1 MNPAKYTTRVFF
13 SFHVPDAIGSRLLS
27 RVRELPVEFYPK
39 ENLHVTLHFVGE
51 VNEAVIRKI
60 SGIAKQIASRY
71 GVIDFVP
78 SHFSIEEERLRLG
91 VEPTPELRRL
101 FRDLTSELAKLN
113 IGKEAS
119 RSYAPHITLGRPV
132 GEIAIDPEAFH
143 ASDYSFR
150 LQEFS
155 LYASEPGEH
164 GMGQYT
170 PLATFSL
177 SAKNT
182 AHNQTFTK
190 IVLPTRSQPDTLV
203 AIFILKKFGEEY
215 FPGIK
220 TAEVDFWQMIPEGET
235 IDSLEA
241 KGVIVI
247 DLGGGKFD
255 HHGLQEK
262 VTASDLIS
270 RYLGVDED
278 PALAKLLEYAR
289 RDDFFGKGTVSNDP
303 IDRAFGL
310 SALIAAL
317 NKSLVKNPGR
327 VIDIITPIL
336 IAHYNE
342 EVRRTTELPK
352 EFEELLG
359 RGEVTVFDVKQ
370 RGKKLKVV
378 MLTSESGS
386 MTGFLRSQSGGKF
399 DVVAQWLP
407 SGHVNILTRPAKRID
422 LRSLAVV
429 LRFEEARRAGFE
441 LSMDA
446 RELSRAGRINEAP
459 EWYYDLAT
467 NSMQNGGLNPKEV
480 SPTKISKQD
489 LRNLL
494 EVGLSEQVWSPRV

>member
-1 MNPAKYTTRVFF
+1 MNPANYTTRVFF

-27 RVRELPVEFYPK
+27 GLWELPVEFYPM
-39 ENLHVTLHFVGE
+39 ENLHITLHFVGE

-60 SGIAKQIASRY
+60 SGIAENIALRY
-71 GVIDFVP
+71 GAIDFVP
-78 SHFSIEEERLRLG
+78 SHFYIEEDRLRLG
-91 VEPTPELRRL
+91 VEPAPALLQL
-101 FRDLTSELAKLN
+101 FRELTSELAKLN
-113 IGKEAS
+113 IGKQPS
-119 RSYAPHITLGRPV
+119 RPYAPHITLGRPV
-132 GEIAIDPEAFH
+132 GEITIDPEAFH
-143 ASDYSFR
+143 SSDYTFR

-155 LYASEPGEH
+155 LYASASDKH
-164 GMGQYT
+164 GMGHYT

-177 SAKNT
+177 QAKNT
-182 AHNQTFTK
+182 TYNQMFTK

-235 IDSLEA
+235 TDSLEA
-241 KGVIVI
+241 KGVIAI

-336 IAHYNE
+336 VAHYNE

-352 EFEELLG
+352 EFEELLS
-359 RGEVTVFDVKQ
+359 RGEVTMFDVKQ

-399 DVVAQWLP
+399 DVVVQWLP

-429 LRFEEARRAGFE
+429 LRFEEARRAGLE
-441 LSMDA
+441 LSMEA
-446 RELSRAGRINEAP
+446 RELARAGRISEVP
-459 EWYYDLAT
+459 EWYYDPAT
-467 NSMQNGGLNPKEV
+467 NSIQNGGLNPKEV

-489 LRNLL
+489 FRNLL
-494 EVGLSEQVWSPRV
+494 EVGLSEQVWNPRV